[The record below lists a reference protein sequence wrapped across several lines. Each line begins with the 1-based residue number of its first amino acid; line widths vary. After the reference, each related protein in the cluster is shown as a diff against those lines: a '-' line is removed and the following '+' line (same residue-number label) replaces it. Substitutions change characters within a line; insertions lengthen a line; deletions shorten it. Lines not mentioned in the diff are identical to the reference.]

1 MWKYICMINDGIIT
15 AMPYIIEIASS
26 LLWLEFVQL
35 IDFVIFRGKGTPFAD
50 DIGVHF
56 LA

>member
-1 MWKYICMINDGIIT
+1 MINDGIIT
-15 AMPYIIEIASS
+15 AMPYTIEIASS